1 MKIINQDWDEDGLK
15 REEKDKMKTRLTLG
29 SQNIEKLRTG
39 AKTMEFFF
47 FFWRGGGGTKSVVLF
62 CIFVLF
68 LFNEEKESVQ
78 ITMINSWEKL
88 LKNER
93 NSKRAGSQSN

>member
-1 MKIINQDWDEDGLK
+1 MKIINQDWDEDELK

-47 FFWRGGGGTKSVVLF
+47 FLGGEGVQSLLF
-62 CIFVLF
+62 CFVF
-68 LFNEEKESVQ
+68 LFYFYLTKKKKVF
-78 ITMINSWEKL
+78 K
-88 LKNER
+88 
-93 NSKRAGSQSN
+93 

>member
-47 FFWRGGGGTKSVVLF
+47 FFLEGGRGYKV
-62 CIFVLF
+62 CCFVLYF
-68 LFNEEKESVQ
+68 CF
-78 ITMINSWEKL
+78 IFI
-88 LKNER
+88 
-93 NSKRAGSQSN
+93 